1 MSTVKDVAQRA
12 GVSVG
17 TVSKVLSR
25 NPTVKPALRE
35 RVMHAVDELG
45 YKPNLAA
52 RALRTNKVN
61 VIGLVVP
68 DISNPYFAQLVKC
81 VEAEASKQGHMVMMV
96 NTDDDPAIEITQI
109 NALLAQSPHGLIVIG
124 STERD
129 MEPIKTEVPIVSL
142 DRRFLNY
149 KLISADHVGGS
160 AQVAEHLFHLGHR
173 RIAYISG
180 QLSTEVGRLRK
191 QGFCDRLTALAGRT
205 ASLELTSIEGQF
217 DYTSGDEIARRL
229 LSVDADKR
237 PTAIATASDQQA
249 IGVLRAARDLNIDVP
264 QQLSIVGFD
273 DIILAELVVPRL
285 TSVSQNTVEMARLA
299 VHCLLSEA
307 ALSPQDH
314 VIDTVLK
321 ERGSTAAPCQA

>member
-1 MSTVKDVAQRA
+1 M
-12 GVSVG
+12 
-17 TVSKVLSR
+17 
-25 NPTVKPALRE
+25 
-35 RVMHAVDELG
+35 
-45 YKPNLAA
+45 
-52 RALRTNKVN
+52 
-61 VIGLVVP
+61 P

-96 NTDDDPAIEITQI
+96 NTDDDPAIESTQI

-124 STERD
+124 SSERD
-129 MEPIKTEVPIVSL
+129 MGPINTKIPIVSL
-142 DRRFLNY
+142 DRRFLSY
-149 KLISADHVGGS
+149 KLTSADHVGGS
-160 AQVAEHLFHLGHR
+160 ALVAEHLFHLGHR

-191 QGFCDRLTALAGRT
+191 QGFCDRLLGLSGGTIPLQ
-205 ASLELTSIEGQF
+205 LTSIEGQF
-217 DYTSGDEIARRL
+217 DYTSGDEIARKL
-229 LSVDADKR
+229 LSVDVDKR

-273 DIILAELVVPRL
+273 AIILAELVVPRL

-299 VHCLLSEA
+299 VHSLLSET
-307 ALSPQDH
+307 ALSTEDQ

-321 ERGSTAAPCQA
+321 ERGSTAVPCQVW

>member
-17 TVSKVLSR
+17 TASKVLSR

-35 RVMHAVDELG
+35 RVMRAVDELG

-96 NTDDDPAIEITQI
+96 NTDDDPEIETVQI
-109 NALLAQSPHGLIVIG
+109 NALLAQSLHGLIVIG

-129 MEPIKTEVPIVSL
+129 MEPINTSVPIVSL

-149 KLISADHVGGS
+149 QLISADHIGGS
-160 AQVAEHLFHLGHR
+160 AQVAEHLFNLGHR

-191 QGFCDRLTALAGRT
+191 KGFCDRLAVLSGKTKPLQ
-205 ASLELTSIEGQF
+205 LTSIEGQF
-217 DYTSGDEIARRL
+217 DYTSADEIARSL
-229 LSVDADKR
+229 LSVDAAKR

-249 IGVLRAARDLNIDVP
+249 IGVLRAARDLNIEVP

-299 VHCLLSEA
+299 VQCLLSEI
-307 ALSPQDH
+307 STPQKDH
-314 VIDTVLK
+314 LIATDLK
-321 ERGSTAAPCQA
+321 ERGSTASVCIV